1 MLRENN
7 RLIVNAFRTTD
18 LAITA
23 VSFYAAYAIR
33 GSIHTLP
40 ALKPFSE
47 YSFLLIFILPL
58 WAGFLWHYGSYTSI
72 RTKRLS
78 QTLSPVLKGSIAAV
92 LVLMTL
98 LFAFKLNYVSR
109 AVIVFFF
116 VINTVL
122 LSVFKASA
130 LALSRYIRKKGYN
143 FRTILIVGTGKR
155 AEEFARLFRERAEW
169 GFHVLGF
176 IEMGRKDEERSPGIM
191 QRKIIG
197 HVDNL
202 KEVITG
208 IQVDEVVFIVPRKL
222 LDRIEEPVLACEQVG
237 IKASIVADFYPHT
250 IAKMEARELE
260 GWPLMIFNPVANH
273 ERGLLF
279 KRALDIIVS
288 CVVLVLLSP
297 IFTLAVLGIKL
308 ASPGP
313 VFFRQVRCG
322 KNGRR
327 FNVLKFRTMLADAD
341 GRKESLMHLNE
352 MSGPV
357 FKSKNDPRVT
367 PSGRFL
373 RKYSIDEL
381 PQFINVLMG
390 DMSIVGPRPPLPSE
404 VEQYELSQRR
414 RLSVKPGI
422 TCLWQ
427 VNGRNRIGFADWV
440 RLDLEYIDKWSFW
453 LDVKII
459 LKTVPAVLR
468 GTGI

>member
-7 RLIVNAFRTTD
+7 RLIVNAFKAAD
-18 LAITA
+18 LVITA
-23 VSFYAAYAIR
+23 VSFCAAYIVR
-33 GSIHTLP
+33 DSIHSLP

-47 YSFLLIFILPL
+47 YSFLFLFILPL
-58 WAGFLWHYGSYTSI
+58 WAGFLWRYGAYTSI

-78 QTLSPVLKGSIAAV
+78 QTLSPVFKASVAAV

-98 LFAFKLNYVSR
+98 LFVFKLHYISR
-109 AVIVFFF
+109 ALIVLFFLF
-116 VINTVL
+116 NTL
-122 LSVFKASA
+122 LLAAFKASA
-130 LALSRYIRKKGYN
+130 LAFSHYIRKKGYN

-155 AEEFARLFRERAEW
+155 AEEFARLFKDRTEW
-169 GFHVLGF
+169 GLHVLGF
-176 IEMGRKDEERSPGIM
+176 MEIGPKDEARSPGILP
-191 QRKIIG
+191 RKIIG

-202 KEVITG
+202 KGVITSTQ
-208 IQVDEVVFIVPRKL
+208 IDEVVFIVPRKL
-222 LDRIEEPVLACEQVG
+222 LDRIEAPVLTCEQVG
-237 IKASIVADFYPHT
+237 IKASIVADLYPHT
-250 IAKMEARELE
+250 IAKMESGELE
-260 GWPLMIFNPVANH
+260 GWPVMTFNPIANH
-273 ERGLLF
+273 EKGLFF

-288 CVVLVLLSP
+288 CVILTLVSP
-297 IFTLAVLGIKL
+297 VFNLAVLGVKL
-308 ASPGP
+308 SSPGP

-327 FNVLKFRTMLADAD
+327 FNVLKFRTMVADAD
-341 GRKESLMHLNE
+341 EQRESLMHLNE

-367 PSGRFL
+367 PIGRLL

-404 VEQYELSQRR
+404 VEKYDLAQRR

-453 LDVKII
+453 LDIKII
-459 LKTVPAVLR
+459 PKTVPAVLR